1 MQSGDVAHL
10 SSERPSQTLSWASKV
25 KQPPKN
31 VIVSPTSVKTT
42 FSAPS
47 NTKDRKLQGY
57 NKMSPSPNIP
67 TEAET
72 EKMVVKK
79 KRKKR
84 KNNNSEVSETV
95 KSTNENIVYQEPPK
109 FQDDEEFPDLIS
121 SSAGVKCENK
131 SNSSYSWGP
140 RGSAESTNKKSG
152 GKKSKELVQLDL
164 GGMLA
169 ALEQRQTEK
178 SKQVAKPLVLSVGS
192 GVLVK
197 PREPATVVKNPQSK
211 PSLAPHNPLDS
222 SAPLVKKGKQREVP
236 KAKKPTSLKKII
248 LKEREQ
254 RKQHNL
260 LHSQEATQPE
270 ICPPSSTDSTEESQV
285 LIEQPPLS
293 PHHLDI
299 AEEKTELTD
308 AGAFPSDEPPQ
319 DVPDATEVPVPVPQ
333 PSSNLPQP
341 SSNLPKIHSR
351 RFREYCSQVLSKEV
365 DTCVTELLKELVRFQ
380 DRLYLKDPVKAK
392 TKRRLVMGLREV
404 LKHLKLK
411 KLKCIIISPNCEKIQ
426 SKGGLDD
433 TLQTIINCAYEQNVP
448 FVFALNRKALGRCV
462 NKAVPVSVVG
472 IFSYDGAQDHFHK
485 LYDLTMKARQDYK
498 DMINSS
504 QKQKEDEEEENDLET
519 VLEESQQE
527 SVEVTTESAVEE
539 TDEPNYIKVWKR
551 MLEEKYTPYAMSL
564 EESVTNDMFNF
575 HL

>member
-1 MQSGDVAHL
+1 MAAVQSAEVSHL
-10 SSERPSQTLSWASKV
+10 SSERPPQTLSWASKV

-31 VIVSPTSVKTT
+31 VIFSPTSVKTT
-42 FSAPS
+42 FAAP
-47 NTKDRKLQGY
+47 TKDVKLQGY
-57 NKMSPSPNIP
+57 NKLPPSPNIP

-72 EKMVVKK
+72 EKMVGRK
-79 KRKKR
+79 KRKK
-84 KNNNSEVSETV
+84 KKKNSEVSETV

-121 SSAGVKCENK
+121 SSAGAKCENK
-131 SNSSYSWGP
+131 SISSYSWGP
-140 RGSAESTNKKSG
+140 RGAAELANKKSG
-152 GKKSKELVQLDL
+152 GKKSKELVKLDL

-178 SKQVAKPLVLSVGS
+178 SKQVAKPVVLSVGS

-197 PREPATVVKNPQSK
+197 PREPVTTVKNPQSK
-211 PSLAPHNPLDS
+211 QSLAPHNPLDS

-254 RKQHNL
+254 RKQLNI
-260 LHSQEATQPE
+260 LHSQGATEPE
-270 ICPPSSTDSTEESQV
+270 IFPPSSTESSCESQV
-285 LIEQPPLS
+285 LIEQPP
-293 PHHLDI
+293 PFPPCLDI
-299 AEEKTELTD
+299 AEESTELTE
-308 AGAFPSDEPPQ
+308 ACASPSTEPPQ
-319 DVPDATEVPVPVPQ
+319 DVPDETEVSPPV
-333 PSSNLPQP
+333 PQP

-433 TLQTIINCAYEQNVP
+433 TLQTIIDCAYEQNVP

-498 DMINSS
+498 DMINSL
-504 QKQKEDEEEENDLET
+504 QKQQKEDEEEENDLET
-519 VLEESQQE
+519 VLEETL
-527 SVEVTTESAVEE
+527 EVTTESAIEE

>member
-1 MQSGDVAHL
+1 MAAVQPGDVTRM
-10 SSERPSQTLSWASKV
+10 STERPSQTLSWASKV

-31 VIVSPTSVKTT
+31 VISSSTSVKTT

-47 NTKDRKLQGY
+47 NTKDLKLQGC
-57 NKMSPSPNIP
+57 NKLSPTPNIA

-72 EKMVVKK
+72 EKVVTKK
-79 KRKKR
+79 KRKR
-84 KNNNSEVSETV
+84 KKKNNSEIPETV
-95 KSTNENIVYQEPPK
+95 KSTNENIVYQEPPR
-109 FQDDEEFPDLIS
+109 FQDDEEFPELIS
-121 SSAGVKCENK
+121 SSAGIKSENK
-131 SNSSYSWGP
+131 SSFSHSWGP
-140 RGSAESTNKKSG
+140 KGTVESTNQKKS
-152 GKKSKELVQLDL
+152 GKKSKKPVQLDL

-169 ALEQRQTEK
+169 ALEQRQTTEK
-178 SKQVAKPLVLSVGS
+178 SKQVAKPLVFSVGS
-192 GVLVK
+192 GVPVK
-197 PREPATVVKNPQSK
+197 PRDPASVVKNPQSK
-211 PSLAPHNPLDS
+211 PGLAPHNPLDS

-254 RKQHNL
+254 RKQLNL
-260 LHSQEATQPE
+260 LQTPDPTQPV
-270 ICPPSSTDSTEESQV
+270 IFPLHSTDSTEESQA
-285 LIEQPPLS
+285 LSEQPPAS
-293 PHHLDI
+293 PDDQDI
-299 AEEKTELTD
+299 EERTESDD
-308 AGAFPSDEPPQ
+308 ACAFPPSEPPQ
-319 DVPDATEVPVPVPQ
+319 DVPDATEVSVPP
-333 PSSNLPQP
+333 PSF
-341 SSNLPKIHSR
+341 NLPKIHSR

-365 DTCVTELLKELVRFQ
+365 DSCVTELLKELVRFQ

-433 TLQTIINCAYEQNVP
+433 TLQTIINCACEQNVP

-498 DMINSS
+498 EMINSL
-504 QKQKEDEEEENDLET
+504 QKQQKEDEGEEHVES
-519 VLEESQQE
+519 VSEESQQAPLE
-527 SVEVTTESAVEE
+527 STTESTIEE

-564 EESVTNDMFNF
+564 EESLTNEMFNF

>member
-1 MQSGDVAHL
+1 MAAVQPRDVAHL

-31 VIVSPTSVKTT
+31 VIFSPTSVKTS
-42 FSAPS
+42 FCAPS
-47 NTKDRKLQGY
+47 NPKDLTLQGY
-57 NKMSPSPNIP
+57 NKLSPTPVHIA
-67 TEAET
+67 TEPES
-72 EKMVVKK
+72 EKVVAKK
-79 KRKKR
+79 KRKR
-84 KNNNSEVSETV
+84 KKKNNSEVPETV

-109 FQDDEEFPDLIS
+109 FEDNEEFPDLVS
-121 SSAGVKCENK
+121 SSAGVKFENK
-131 SNSSYSWGP
+131 SNYSYSWGP
-140 RGSAESTNKKSG
+140 RGSADADKKHKNG
-152 GKKSKELVQLDL
+152 GKKSKKPVQLDL

-169 ALEQRQTEK
+169 ALEQRQTTEK
-178 SKQVAKPLVLSVGS
+178 SKQITKPLVLSVGS
-192 GVLVK
+192 GVPVK
-197 PREPATVVKNPQSK
+197 PREQANVGKNMQAK
-211 PSLAPHNPLDS
+211 QSLAPHNPLDS

-254 RKQHNL
+254 RKQLNTSP
-260 LHSQEATQPE
+260 SQEATQPV
-270 ICPPSSTDSTEESQV
+270 IFPHSTDPIVGES
-285 LIEQPPLS
+285 LSPSEQPPPS
-293 PHHLDI
+293 PDHNDI
-299 AEEKTELTD
+299 EEETESADVCTSPLNE
-308 AGAFPSDEPPQ
+308 PSS
-319 DVPDATEVPVPVPQ
+319 DVSDATEGSIPG
-333 PSSNLPQP
+333 PQP

-365 DTCVTELLKELVRFQ
+365 DSCVTELLKELVRFQ

-433 TLQTIINCAYEQNVP
+433 TLQTIISCACEQNVP

-498 DMINSS
+498 DMIHSL
-504 QKQKEDEEEENDLET
+504 QKQQKEDEGEENDEEIVQEEQEEHLEVAT
-519 VLEESQQE
+519 DV
-527 SVEVTTESAVEE
+527 

-564 EESVTNDMFNF
+564 EDSVTNDMFNF